1 MKDKDDYLHYYDITA
16 LILTGI
22 LVSFISKYNEIF
34 DIEFPILS
42 NVIIFCKIIVFV
54 ILFMIGIIKKNT
66 EDYSVLAL
74 RTLCTMMIL
83 HWLILYLMYG

>member
-34 DIEFPILS
+34 KIEFPILS
-42 NVIIFCKIIVFV
+42 NVIIFCIIIVFV

-66 EDYSVLAL
+66 EDYSVLAT